1 MTDERSPPIKQA
13 FLAVP
18 KTKTCVARE
27 LRRMAAGIGPYRQF
41 TYTSPWIKNIWSAA
55 ADLLE
60 NE

>member
-1 MTDERSPPIKQA
+1 
-13 FLAVP
+13 
-18 KTKTCVARE
+18 
-27 LRRMAAGIGPYRQF
+27 MAAGIGPYRQF